1 VYQPNLLGVDIVM
14 HDRSSKTCTIQLDGD
29 DRRKISRM
37 QINLLTQE
45 MRHINFILLPTT
57 IFDNK
62 SCTIVVDANSSMMK
76 FINQTLNNLP

>member
-45 MRHINFILLPTT
+45 MRHINS
-57 IFDNK
+57 IFV
-62 SCTIVVDANSSMMK
+62 T
-76 FINQTLNNLP
+76 NNYF